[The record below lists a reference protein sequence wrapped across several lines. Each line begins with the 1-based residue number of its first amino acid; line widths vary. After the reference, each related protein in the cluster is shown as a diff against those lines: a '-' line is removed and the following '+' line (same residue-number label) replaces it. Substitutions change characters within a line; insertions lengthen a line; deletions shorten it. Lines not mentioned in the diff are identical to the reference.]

1 MHSKGFCRY
10 LHYLV
15 EQSVQKLAEILS
27 PLFLYNYTSAGGGL
41 VNRNA
46 SNQRQRLKI
55 GAIGSTGSG
64 GGFVNRN
71 ASSQR
76 QTVKIGATG
85 STASGGGFVNRNAS
99 NQRQRLKIGAIL
111 VRAVGL

>member
-71 ASSQR
+71 ASNQR
-76 QTVKIGATG
+76 QRLKIGATG
-85 STASGGGFVNRNAS
+85 SGGGFVNRNAS
-99 NQRQRLKIGAIL
+99 SQRQRLKIGAI
-111 VRAVGL
+111 G